1 MLKQKNALPGA
12 KLHFPINNRHHLAR
26 SRQDHANVRRHVIAA
41 FRTVSEVISLF
52 WHQSI
57 EKFFHVMS
65 RARIGIF
72 HNDHAATGVLNKDR
86 DGPAAQTA
94 FVDLSPDIIGDFIC
108 SFAIAAN
115 FKLLVVDTHKV
126 CGCENN
132 TEQK

>member
-65 RARIGIF
+65 RARIVSIVAWMSAVISYIPLPVVGTSSRLWWTRIRRTVIQRCDESNVGGILESLECRAI
-72 HNDHAATGVLNKDR
+72 NPLTS
-86 DGPAAQTA
+86 T
-94 FVDLSPDIIGDFIC
+94 LSP
-108 SFAIAAN
+108 
-115 FKLLVVDTHKV
+115 
-126 CGCENN
+126 
-132 TEQK
+132 

>member
-72 HNDHAATGVLNKDR
+72 HNDHAATGVLNKDCH
-86 DGPAAQTA
+86 GPTAQAAL
-94 FVDLSPDIIGDFIC
+94 VDRGLDVGGDFVYP
-108 SFAIAAN
+108 FASGGD
-115 FKLLVVDTHKV
+115 FESVVVDAHSTH
-126 CGCENN
+126 CYS
-132 TEQK
+132 TLR